1 MREGGRGG
9 IRRRGASGWDCKEQ
23 EMEKLGNKME
33 AEEHEHLV
41 ASWNSHIGVPWCL
54 KWAPRRAMFAAA
66 STVLTFWI
74 PNNEPKAEYGGTDAE
89 PGPQPQPLN

>member
-1 MREGGRGG
+1 W
-9 IRRRGASGWDCKEQ
+9 S
-23 EMEKLGNKME
+23 
-33 AEEHEHLV
+33 
-41 ASWNSHIGVPWCL
+41 SHIGVPWCL

-74 PNNEPKAEYGGTDAE
+74 PNNEPKAEYGGIDAE